1 MIGQLGGGGGDLL
14 QHPPPR
20 LSGDDRWNRRIGGGV
35 GVGVGV
41 GVDTVGLHVV
51 DESFNGRELLREVSQ
66 ASFESVEL
74 LVEVV

>member
-1 MIGQLGGGGGDLL
+1 MIGQLGGGGGGGDLL
-14 QHPPPR
+14 QHPPPG

-35 GVGVGV
+35 GI

-51 DESFNGRELLREVSQ
+51 DESFDSRELLREVSQ